1 MRPLV
6 QTPSKS
12 DHPFLRYGYFLAGC
26 RICTLGAIELCT
38 FASMKNGLVPPVFD
52 LNQNP
57 PSSRGGVLPKKTT
70 PRLWKSMERCPCQRG
85 FTDAS
90 HMHRLCSTLVEGG
103 FERVNVRNNFFLNL
117 PQSVCISS
125 ENRQKPIKYHFL
137 KSSLLLF
144 NPFGPE
150 FPREWQFF
158 HRSLWYVFKNPFKF
172 LQIGRQEV
180 DNCIRLEEY

>member
-1 MRPLV
+1 MSDLHFRCDRTLHFCKYEKRPSA
-6 QTPSKS
+6 PSFWLKPKS
-12 DHPFLRYGYFLAGC
+12 SLLKGGR
-26 RICTLGAIELCT
+26 
-38 FASMKNGLVPPVFD
+38 
-52 LNQNP
+52 
-57 PSSRGGVLPKKTT
+57 GVLPKKTT